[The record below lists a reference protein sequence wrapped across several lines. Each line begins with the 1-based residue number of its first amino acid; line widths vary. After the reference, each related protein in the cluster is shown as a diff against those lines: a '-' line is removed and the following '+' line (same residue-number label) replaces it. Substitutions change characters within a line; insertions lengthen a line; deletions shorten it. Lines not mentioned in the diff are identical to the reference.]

1 MVQGSPGE
9 IAMVVLQLS
18 ARRTA
23 IGAHG
28 GYCINAY
35 HHDEENLPIFSPENG
50 LNRREIRIS
59 SPAHYWA
66 NRSAYGLSFIHSFRS
81 FHHSLSLLFFEFLI
95 LCRVGQT
102 GRSPGS
108 KYC

>member
-1 MVQGSPGE
+1 MV
-9 IAMVVLQLS
+9 ILQVS

-28 GYCINAY
+28 GYCINAC

-59 SPAHYWA
+59 SPAHYWQIA
-66 NRSAYGLSFIHSFRS
+66 PPMVWPLFHSFLPFFPSFIIAFV
-81 FHHSLSLLFFEFLI
+81 F
-95 LCRVGQT
+95 
-102 GRSPGS
+102 
-108 KYC
+108 